1 MMKRFVALFLTAVLL
16 LSLAGMTSAQEK
28 TVVTLLYPW
37 SGTVSTTDALID
49 PESPSYDARWVEL
62 LGDLNLTL
70 KYVPVDFATAD
81 ESIRIMM
88 STGDLPDMSYCCDQM
103 TPRELVGYANQGML
117 YTFTKEQLAKYPNIQ
132 RNLDSITAVDSYLTA
147 DGGYCA
153 IPRSMDINGINGDY
167 TYTLIYRKDMALAA
181 GCEIKDAYTIEEL
194 YDFYAKVKEM
204 YPDFYLAAHPWPD
217 QTYQWGLY
225 QFCPNLNSVPASN
238 FYFSAEKGAYVYA
251 PAEASTLDGIMMMK
265 KFFDAG
271 ILVKDYINWGSYEAN
286 TQFLGGN
293 LFSYWYGTNPSF
305 FSSIIS
311 SFYKNNPEA
320 PADAVDVLILKDQNG
335 KYMNVDNGNKNSEF
349 IFSPY
354 ISEEKLDACLKMLD
368 YLMSDEGIERMYYG
382 IEGVNFTRSA
392 DGSLEPL
399 YKEDGV
405 SFKSVSSALICQ
417 ALVGEMSIALNS
429 PFVSEYAKER
439 IGYLF
444 DLRMQD
450 DPYIREFDVALSGY
464 TSAAVE
470 QFTLDAS
477 NQIHKMIIT
486 LSAEEIPDV
495 WNAWLKDNAAAY
507 QKVEADLN
515 ANLTHK

>member
-1 MMKRFVALFLTAVLL
+1 MKRFVTILLAAILL
-16 LSLAGMTSAQEK
+16 LSVATAAVAENK
-28 TVVTLLYPW
+28 HVVTLLYPW
-37 SGTVSTTDALID
+37 SGTISTTDDLTD
-49 PESPSYDARWVEL
+49 PQSASYDARW
-62 LGDLNLTL
+62 GDLLAELDLTL

-117 YTFTKEQLAKYPNIQ
+117 RTFTKEQLAKYPNIQ

-147 DGGYCA
+147 DGSYCA

-181 GCEIKDAYTIEEL
+181 GCEIKDAYTPDEL
-194 YDFYAKVKEM
+194 YDFYMKVKET
-204 YPDFYLAAHPWPD
+204 YPDFYLAAHPWPE

-225 QFCPNLNSVPASN
+225 QFCPNLNNVPASN
-238 FYFSAEKGAYVYA
+238 FYFNAEKGKYVYA
-251 PAEASTLDGIMMMK
+251 PAEETTLDGIMMMK
-265 KFFDAG
+265 KFYDSG
-271 ILVKDYINWGSYEAN
+271 ILVKDYINWASYEAN

-305 FSSIIS
+305 FSSIVS

-320 PADAVDVLILKDQNG
+320 PADAVDVLILKDAQG
-335 KYMNVDNGNKNSEF
+335 KYMNFDNGNKNSEF

-354 ISEEKLDACLKMLD
+354 ISDEKLDACLKMLD

-382 IEGVNFTRSA
+382 LEGVNFTRNE
-392 DGSLEPL
+392 DGTLSPL

-417 ALVGEMSIALNS
+417 ALVGEMSIAIKS

-444 DLRMQD
+444 DLRAQD
-450 DPYIREFDVALSGY
+450 DPYIRKFDVALSGY
-464 TSAAVE
+464 TSPAVE

-477 NQIHKMIIT
+477 NQIHKMVMT
-486 LSAEEIPDV
+486 LKAEEIPDA
-495 WNAWLKDNAAAY
+495 WNAWLKDNASAY
-507 QKVEADLN
+507 QKVEDDLN
-515 ANLTHK
+515 ANVKH